1 MYELT
6 FEETD
11 LVGGGSELGDNVLKF
26 GGAGGAVGAFFGGP
40 TGAAAG
46 ILVGAVVGTA
56 VTFLD

>member
-11 LVGGGSELGDNVLKF
+11 LVGGGSEWGQNVLKYAGVGGAIGRF
-26 GGAGGAVGAFFGGP
+26 GGLQ
-40 TGAAAG
+40 GAAIGIVAG
-46 ILVGAVVGTA
+46 ALVGTA